1 MQKKK
6 INIGFDIGVTSVG
19 WSIMDEDNKI
29 LNMGVRLFDDP
40 ANAKDGTLG
49 NAKRREARSLRR
61 RLRRTKTRKDAF
73 ANFLIKNKWV
83 ADQDELADLIN
94 IDITEFNVNNPIELK
109 MKALKEKVNK
119 EELIYILFHYIQHRG
134 FFYVTEEMLKPEY
147 LEKEKELP
155 TPKIYEFYKQN
166 GYYKNAEMNS
176 NISAKSYSNEIAIM
190 LEKQD
195 IDKSFSDAY
204 LEIFNSHRDFAT
216 GPGSEKSPTKYGL
229 YREEKGKVVCVG
241 NNLWDVTIG
250 KCTYLPNELR
260 GIKSSPIAIIFNLI
274 NDLNNI
280 YFFNDSNLRITENV
294 LKDIFNGINNKLT
307 KSISLKTI
315 MNSYNKF
322 NDENKISVD
331 DIFGYRIDKS
341 KKAEFT
347 KLDNYCEIIKWM
359 KLNKIIEDDINIFDI
374 NIIKKANNIFESM
387 ATTQDVIRRLEI
399 LSEKFP
405 QSNIDSNQHL
415 CSVVKSLSS
424 THSLS
429 YLAMLDFIKN
439 CMFSNLNQ
447 MQYFNEKYGQK
458 QNEKFANHKYITSN
472 IYDDEIISPTARRA
486 FNQNVK
492 VMNKIIKFYSDQ
504 YDINNITFELARDKN
519 TQQESKNINDS
530 QKRNK
535 DEIDTIIKNY
545 DLSNYKING
554 KIRLRLVLWNEQN
567 GIDLYDGKQI
577 DIKDVLSGHAMDVDH
592 IIPYSISN
600 MDGRV
605 NKVLTK
611 TYLNKEKDNK
621 TPYQWLQSTGRYEA
635 YKDRVH
641 KNIINKKKIEN
652 LLYENDPLTEF
663 SGFIDRNLT
672 DTRYASKVVL
682 NTFQDFFRQNKD
694 RYPFAKIKV
703 INGSITNYARY
714 NLFGIPKV
722 REIYEHHAVDATI
735 VNYLGNN
742 HNINRL
748 LTNTRDDENY
758 LIRNSNKRFT
768 KNKDNKTI
776 IDNLTGEVI
785 NLFDTFEYSEN
796 IELIKEQ
803 IYDFSAANKIKFS
816 RQLVQKNNVQLSN
829 ETIYSFKWKN
839 ENEGYIINKFKLIDK
854 NTSLKD
860 LEVYFNKEMLDK
872 EKLEKLLVYKN
883 DKKLYDMLF
892 DIYNRYY
899 DGKIN
904 PFINY
909 MKDQYKIENPK
920 FIQIESIRVNVLRL
934 IGQEKSTDNI
944 LILKN
949 SNSNAIM
956 QSLNVLSS
964 RIYKNTKEKL
974 VIIPVNQKCLI
985 YKNNKLNIDNIAL
998 EKILIKNEISKF
1010 NNFITINNGT
1020 ILVNKMSN
1028 KLYYLNGGGNFKENK
1043 LDIKALFADNLAK
1056 INNETVFPRK
1066 QMQVALKSISENYDI
1081 AEVDELGNIYNR
1093 RKIML

>member
-6 INIGFDIGVTSVG
+6 INIGFDIGVASVG

-61 RLRRTKTRKDAF
+61 RLRRTRTRKDAF

-83 ADQDELADLIN
+83 NDQDELADLIN
-94 IDITEFNVNNPIELK
+94 IDITEFDVNNPIELK
-109 MKALKEKVNK
+109 MKALKEKVSK

-134 FFYVTEEMLKPEY
+134 FFYVTEKMLKPEY
-147 LEKEKELP
+147 LEKENELP

-166 GYYKNAEMNS
+166 GYYKNADMNS
-176 NISAKSYSNEIAIM
+176 DISAKSYANEINIM
-190 LEKQD
+190 LEKQS
-195 IDKSFSDAY
+195 IDKSFIDGY

-229 YREEKGKVVCVG
+229 YQEENGKVVCKG
-241 NNLWDVTIG
+241 NNLWDITIG
-250 KCTYLPNELR
+250 KCTYLNELR
-260 GIKSSPIAIIFNLI
+260 GIKSSPIAIVFNLL

-280 YFFNDSNLRITENV
+280 YFFNDSNQKIKENV
-294 LKDIFNGINNKLT
+294 QRDILNSISNKLA

-315 MNSYNKF
+315 MTSYNKF
-322 NDENKISVD
+322 NDENKITTE
-331 DIFGYRIDKS
+331 DIFGSRIDKS
-341 KKAEFT
+341 GKSEFT

-359 KLNKIIEDDINIFDI
+359 KQNKIMEEDVNIFDVH
-374 NIIKKANNIFESM
+374 IIKKANDVFKSM

-399 LSEKFP
+399 LGDEFP
-405 QSNIDSNQHL
+405 QSNIKSNQHL
-415 CSVVKSLSS
+415 CNVIKSLSS

-429 YLAMLDFIKN
+429 YLAMLDFIEN
-439 CMFSNLNQ
+439 CMFNNLNQ
-447 MQYFNEKYGQK
+447 MQYFSEKYGQK
-458 QNEKFANHKYITSN
+458 QNAKFANHKYITSN
-472 IYDDEIISPTARRA
+472 IYDNEIISPTARRA
-486 FNQNVK
+486 FNQNIK

-519 TQQESKNINDS
+519 TSEEAKNITKM
-530 QKRNK
+530 QKKNK
-535 DEIDTIIKNY
+535 DEIDIIIKDNN
-545 DLSNYKING
+545 LSNDKIKG
-554 KIRLRLVLWNEQN
+554 KIRLKLVLWNEQN
-567 GIDLYDGKQI
+567 GIDLYDGKPI
-577 DIKDVLSGHAMDVDH
+577 DIKDVLTGHSVDVDH

-600 MDGRV
+600 MDGKA

-611 TYLNKEKDNK
+611 SYLNKEKDDK

-635 YKDRVH
+635 FKDRVY
-641 KNIINKKKIEN
+641 KNILNKKKIDN

-748 LTNTRDDENY
+748 LTNTRDDENS
-758 LIRNSNKRFT
+758 LIRNSNKRFM

-785 NLFDTFEYSEN
+785 NLFDTFEFNEN
-796 IELIKEQ
+796 IELIREQ
-803 IYDFSAANKIKFS
+803 INDFSLNNKIKFS
-816 RQLVQKNNVQLSN
+816 RQLVQKNNIQLSN

-860 LEVYFNKEMLDK
+860 LEVYFNKEMLDNK
-872 EKLEKLLVYKN
+872 KLEKLLVYKN
-883 DKKLYDMLF
+883 DRKLYDMLF

-899 DGKIN
+899 DGKMN

-920 FIQIESIRVNVLRL
+920 FVQIENVRVNVLRL
-934 IGQEKSTDNI
+934 MGEDKSTDNI

-956 QSLNVLSS
+956 QSLNALSV
-964 RIYKNTKEKL
+964 RIYKNINDRL
-974 VIIPVNQKCLI
+974 VVIPINQKCVK
-985 YKNNKLNIDNIAL
+985 YQNNKLIIDKIAL
-998 EKILIKNEISKF
+998 EKILSKNKII
-1010 NNFITINNGT
+1010 NTNDFITINNGT
-1020 ILVNKMSN
+1020 ILINKVSDQ
-1028 KLYYLNGGGNFKENK
+1028 LYYLNGGGNFKINVLE
-1043 LDIKALFADNLAK
+1043 IKALFADNSAK
-1056 INNETVFPRK
+1056 VNGEPIFPRK
-1066 QMQVALKSISENYDI
+1066 QMQIALKSISENYDI

-1093 RKIML
+1093 RKIVL